1 MSSSDEPDTTDFVLV
16 PDNGRVRPEPY
27 SSLVQV
33 DLAGM
38 SHLGRVRQKNED
50 HFFICR
56 FGRYFETV
64 QTNLPEDSVP
74 ARSEE
79 AGYGMV
85 VADGLGGHRGGEE
98 ASRLAIRSLVNLV
111 LHTPDWLLRLDEE
124 SDQAEVMR
132 RATERYEQVNQVLAD
147 EAEAN
152 RELSGF
158 ATTMTMAYGLG
169 RDLFVAHIGDSRAYL
184 LRQGQLQQLTRDHTL
199 AQKIMDETRIGPKVA
214 AKMRHV
220 LIRCLGDHGNPTQPD
235 VTRFSLEDKD
245 CLLVCTDG
253 LTTMVQENV
262 ITDILNSD
270 EGAQTICEQ
279 LVDQALKAGGKDNVT
294 VTVARFRLP

>member
-1 MSSSDEPDTTDFVLV
+1 
-16 PDNGRVRPEPY
+16 
-27 SSLVQV
+27 
-33 DLAGM
+33 M
-38 SHLGRVRQKNED
+38 SHIGRVRQNNED

-56 FGRYFETV
+56 FGRYFEAV

-85 VADGLGGHRGGEE
+85 VADGVGGHEGGEE
-98 ASRLAIRSLVNLV
+98 ASRLAIRSLMNLV
-111 LHTPDWLLRLDEE
+111 LHTPDWLLRLDDE

-147 EAEAN
+147 EAEVN
-152 RELSGF
+152 PELGGF

-199 AQKIMDETRIGPKVA
+199 AQKIMDETGVGPKA
-214 AKMRHV
+214 AARMRHV
-220 LIRCLGDHGNPTQPD
+220 LTRCLGGHGRPIQPD
-235 VTRFSLEDKD
+235 VAQFSLEDND
-245 CLLVCTDG
+245 RLLVCTDG
-253 LTTMVQENV
+253 LTAMVNENV
-262 ITDILNSD
+262 ITDILSSD

-279 LVDQALKAGGKDNVT
+279 LVNQALKEGGKDNVT